1 LKLDEIIIAFVQE
14 SDELLTNMEDLL
26 LSLESKPDD
35 TEALN
40 GIFRAVHTIKGSAGM
55 FGFDWIVKFSHVLE
69 NLLDSMREGKVQA
82 NKEIIENLLISK
94 DYLLTIV
101 KIYTDSTELTESKI
115 EEGEVILSKL
125 KPFLLSAESSS
136 SEDINKSSNEDSIHD
151 EEDEN
156 EVSRIQSQDYH
167 VSLRPS
173 KQAFIN
179 ALDPYSFIKYLNQ
192 VGIIE
197 FIKTITTSIPDWK
210 EWNPENCFV
219 GFEIRVNSNKGLDEI
234 KKVFEFLEYD
244 SQILILPPKSTIE
257 AVANHIQ
264 SLSEDEILI
273 SNIFAEMKTL
283 SQNELIEL
291 LEFFQ
296 SKLSGIKTKSSKQ
309 FLNKEIENTKNDTK
323 VDAQKANI
331 SSSLRVDSN
340 KIDHLINKVG
350 ELVVSEANLSMVL
363 QNLED
368 STVTESLHSV
378 SRLIN
383 EIREISLKLR
393 MVPIGESFNKYH
405 RIVRDLGSELNKK
418 VNLHIHGAET
428 ELDKS
433 VVEKLSDPM
442 VHLIRNAVDHGLETI
457 LERSEHSKDETGN
470 LYLNAFHDT
479 GSIVIEISD
488 DGRGINTEKVMK
500 KAIEKGILSPD
511 SEPTVDDIHRL
522 LFHPGFSTAEHV
534 TNISGRGVGLD
545 VVQKNIESLRG
556 SIQLFSKEG
565 EGTKFTIRLPLTL
578 AIIDGFLVSAGKD
591 LYVIPLDLVRE
602 CVEFKMENEKQD
614 TSGNYFNLRG
624 KVLPYTRL
632 DFFFHNEVKKKER
645 ENIVI
650 TEYQGNRI
658 GLVVDKLY
666 GEIQTVIKPLAKV
679 FSEIRGIGG
688 STTLGDG
695 RIALILDVADLH
707 ESLKDLQEIKF
718 DKVNIDTHEG
728 GALG

>member
-1 LKLDEIIIAFVQE
+1 MKLDEIIIAFVQE

-26 LSLESKPDD
+26 LSLESNPQD

-69 NLLDSMREGKVQA
+69 NLLDSMREGKVAA
-82 NKEIIENLLISK
+82 NKEIIENLLVSK
-94 DYLLTIV
+94 DYLSSIV
-101 KIYTDSTELTESKI
+101 KIYTDSTELTEEKI
-115 EEGEVILSKL
+115 AQGEILLSKL
-125 KPFLLSAESSS
+125 KPFLLNNDSK
-136 SEDINKSSNEDSIHD
+136 SEKEIEKNKLEKSQEQHQD
-151 EEDEN
+151 E
-156 EVSRIQSQDYH
+156 VPGIQSKDFH
-167 VSLRPS
+167 ISLRPS

-179 ALDPYSFIKYLNQ
+179 ALDPYSFIKYTNQ
-192 VGIIE
+192 VGTIE
-197 FIKTITTSIPDWK
+197 FIKTIITELPDWNL
-210 EWNPENCFV
+210 WDPESCYL
-219 GFEIRVNSNKGLDEI
+219 GFEIRLSSTKTVDEI
-234 KKVFEFLEYD
+234 RKVFEFLEYD
-244 SQILILPPKSTIE
+244 SKILILQPNASIE
-257 AVANHIQ
+257 DVVNHLQ
-264 SLSEDEILI
+264 TLSEDEILI
-273 SNIFAEMKTL
+273 SNILTEMKTL
-283 SQNELIEL
+283 TQNELIEV
-291 LEFFQ
+291 LESFQ
-296 SKLSGIKTKSSKQ
+296 SRLSGIKTKSLNQ
-309 FLNKEIENTKNDTK
+309 FLNKERENTKNDTK
-323 VDAQKANI
+323 LDSQKSV
-331 SSSLRVDSN
+331 SSTLRVDSH

-350 ELVVSEANLSMVL
+350 ELVVSEANLSIVL

-405 RIVRDLGSELNKK
+405 RIVRDLGSELSKK
-418 VNLHIHGAET
+418 VNLHIHGGET

-442 VHLIRNAVDHGLETI
+442 VHLIRNAVDHGLETVK
-457 LERSEHSKDETGN
+457 ERLQYSKEETGN
-470 LYLNAFHDT
+470 VYLNAFHDT

-488 DGRGINTEKVMK
+488 DGKGVNTEKVLR

-511 SEPTVDDIHRL
+511 SEPSTDEIHKL
-522 LFHPGFSTAEHV
+522 LFHPGFSTADQI

-545 VVQKNIESLRG
+545 VVQKNIEALRG
-556 SIQLFSKEG
+556 SIQLFSKPG

-602 CVEFKMENEKQD
+602 CVEFKFENENND

-632 DFFFHNEVKKKER
+632 DYFFHNEVKKNER

-679 FSEIRGIGG
+679 FSDIRGIGG

-707 ESLKDLQEIKF
+707 ESLKNLQGIKF